1 MTTRAALFDFS
12 GTLFRLEH
20 PDLESNGDLMRAL
33 TAPVGI
39 AEGLDPELADGWL
52 QRDLDPDV
60 HRWVHVKL
68 LTDSLVP
75 NAEALYDQLVHPDS
89 WQPYPDTRAALEH
102 LADVPVAV
110 VSNIAWDIRAV
121 FEKYDL
127 THLVDEFVLS
137 YEEGVIKPDPKIFT
151 TACERLGVDPRD
163 AVMVGDSEEADGGAE
178 AVGCSFRLVN
188 PVPTSDRP
196 DALLAVARTIPV

>member
-1 MTTRAALFDFS
+1 MTTSAALFDFS

-20 PDLESNGDLMRAL
+20 PGLGTNGDLMRAM
-33 TAPVGI
+33 TAPVGL
-39 AEGLDPELADGWL
+39 ADGMDPELADGWL
-52 QRDLDPDV
+52 RRDLDPDV

-68 LTDSLVP
+68 LEDALVP
-75 NAEALYDQLVHPDS
+75 DAEDFYGQLVHPDS
-89 WQPYPDTRAALEH
+89 WFPYPDTRAALEF
-102 LADVPVAV
+102 LRDVPVAI

-127 THLVDEFVLS
+127 LHLVDEFVLS
-137 YEEGVIKPDPKIFT
+137 YEEGVVKPDPKIFT
-151 TACERLGVDPRD
+151 TACERLGVDPRN
-163 AVMVGDSEEADGGAE
+163 AVMVGDSEEADGGAV
-178 AVGCSFRLVN
+178 AIGCSFRLVD

>member
-20 PDLESNGDLMRAL
+20 PGLGANGDLMRAM
-33 TAPVGI
+33 TAPVGL
-39 AEGLDPELADGWL
+39 ADGMDPELADGWL
-52 QRDLDPDV
+52 RRDLDADV

-68 LTDSLVP
+68 LEDALVP
-75 NAEALYDQLVHPDS
+75 NAEAFYDQLVHPDS
-89 WQPYPDTRAALEH
+89 WFPYPDTRAALEH
-102 LADVPVAV
+102 LRDVPVAV

-137 YEEGVIKPDPKIFT
+137 FEEGVVKPDPKIFT

-163 AVMVGDSEEADGGAE
+163 AVMVGDSEEADGGAV
-178 AVGCSFRLVN
+178 AIGCSFRLVD

>member
-1 MTTRAALFDFS
+1 MTIRAALFDFS

-20 PDLESNGDLMRAL
+20 PELESNGDLMRAL

-39 AEGLDPELADGWL
+39 ADGMDPELVAAWHR
-52 QRDLDPDV
+52 RDLDVDV
-60 HRWVHVKL
+60 HRWVHVRVL
-68 LTDSLVP
+68 EDALVP
-75 NAEALYDQLVHPDS
+75 DAEAFYDQLLHPES
-89 WQPYPDTRAALEH
+89 WVPYPDTKATLEH
-102 LADVPVAV
+102 LEDIPVAV
-110 VSNIAWDIRAV
+110 VSNIGWDIRTV
-121 FEKYDL
+121 FELHGL

-163 AVMVGDSEEADGGAE
+163 AVMVGDSQEADGGAE
-178 AVGCSFRLVN
+178 AIGCSFRLVN

-196 DALLAVARTIPV
+196 DALLDVARTIPV

>member
-1 MTTRAALFDFS
+1 MTIHAALFDFS

-20 PDLESNGDLMRAL
+20 PELASNADLMRAL

-39 AEGLDPELADGWL
+39 ADDMDPELVDAWYR
-52 QRDLDPDV
+52 RDLDPDV
-60 HRWVHVKL
+60 HRWVHVRVL
-68 LTDSLVP
+68 NDANVP
-75 NAEALYDQLVHPDS
+75 DAETLYDQLIDAES
-89 WQPYPDTRAALEH
+89 WQPYPDTKATLEH

-110 VSNIAWDIRAV
+110 VSNIGWDIRPV
-121 FEKYDL
+121 FERFGL

-151 TACERLGVDPRD
+151 TACERLGVDPRN

-178 AVGCSFRLVN
+178 AVGCAFRLVN

-196 DALLAVARTIPV
+196 TALLDVARTIPV

>member
-39 AEGLDPELADGWL
+39 ADGLDPALADGWL
-52 QRDLDPDV
+52 QRDLDPEV

-75 NAEALYDQLVHPDS
+75 DAEALYDQLVHPDS

-102 LADVPVAV
+102 LRNVPVAV

-127 THLVDEFVLS
+127 LHLVDEFVLS

-196 DALLAVARTIPV
+196 DALLDVARTIPV

>member
-1 MTTRAALFDFS
+1 MTIRAALFDFS

-20 PDLESNGDLMRAL
+20 PELESNGALLRAL

-39 AEGLDPELADGWL
+39 ADGMDPELVDAWHR
-52 QRDLDPDV
+52 RDLDPDV
-60 HRWVHVKL
+60 HRWVHVRVL
-68 LTDSLVP
+68 EDSLVAD
-75 NAEALYDQLVHPDS
+75 AEAFYDQLLAPES
-89 WQPYPDTRAALEH
+89 WVPYPDTRATLEH

-110 VSNIAWDIRAV
+110 VSNIGWDIRSV
-121 FEKYDL
+121 FELHGL

-137 YEEGVIKPDPKIFT
+137 YEEGVVKPDPKIFT
-151 TACERLGVDPRD
+151 TACERLGVDPRH

-178 AVGCSFRLVN
+178 SIGCSFRLVN

-196 DALLAVARTIPV
+196 NALLDVARTIPV

>member
-20 PDLESNGDLMRAL
+20 PGLGANGDLMRAM
-33 TAPVGI
+33 TAPVGL
-39 AEGLDPELADGWL
+39 ADGMDPELADGWL
-52 QRDLDPDV
+52 RRDLDPDV

-68 LTDSLVP
+68 LNDALVP
-75 NAEALYDQLVHPDS
+75 DAEAFYDQLVHPDS

-102 LADVPVAV
+102 LRDVPVAI

-163 AVMVGDSEEADGGAE
+163 AVMVGDSEEADGA
-178 AVGCSFRLVN
+178 AVAIGCSFRLVN